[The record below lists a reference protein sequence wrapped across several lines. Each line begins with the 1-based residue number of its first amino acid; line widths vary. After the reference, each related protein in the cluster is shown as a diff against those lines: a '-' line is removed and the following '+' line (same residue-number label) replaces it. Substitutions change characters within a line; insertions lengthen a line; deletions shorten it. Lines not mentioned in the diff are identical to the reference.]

1 MANTKKYNKVKRMIK
16 IEFWRFTQ
24 WRVFNQI
31 LVIILITSVFIIIQG
46 YLGIQMFETM
56 EKMVSNVFSQSTHG
70 LQDVAAV
77 KIQLEQI
84 RNNYLAVLT
93 KRSNLNLKGW
103 TLLLEENKTKI
114 NYNKRYNDNSATAIL
129 NGLEKLT
136 LLLKEPPNEAG
147 FQRLT
152 EILNSTIYN
161 LNVLE
166 TSIRDSTSDI
176 ISRSNIYSITSQR
189 NSVIILSLSI
199 ILSLALGFL
208 LAASVSKPLNL
219 MVKAAQSLAIGDLT
233 HKSSGKGCREV
244 KEAAA
249 SIDQAVNGLRQLI
262 IEINEQAA
270 TLFNACQELKQ
281 SSAESGSSAQQ
292 VAHAM
297 EQLSKAVQRLID
309 QMTSASK
316 AVDDLSEL
324 IGMVSKDTEN
334 ITIVSKKM
342 TESARSGEEVA
353 RKISGKIND
362 VFLVTKDVANV
373 IAELSTAS
381 VKISDITSI
390 IQNIAEQTTLLALN
404 ASIEAARAGIHGKG
418 FSVVAKETGKLANQ
432 SKEATGMIEELINQM
447 QTKTRYAVEAM
458 EKEMLTVEE
467 GKDLVQGA
475 VVTFANI
482 SQTLDSNLEK
492 MDLLAQTTQ
501 KMVNNN
507 KVVIDMLA
515 NVAAFSNECMSSVEE
530 VTATS
535 IQQSASSQQVA
546 TLGEELS
553 SIAAELKKSVAAFT
567 LE

>member
-1 MANTKKYNKVKRMIK
+1 MANTKKDDITKRMTK

-31 LVIILITSVFIIIQG
+31 LVIILITSAFIIIQG
-46 YLGIQMFETM
+46 YLGFQMFETM
-56 EKMVSNVFSQSTHG
+56 QKMVANVFSQSTHG

-114 NYNKRYNDNSATAIL
+114 NYNKRYNSDSATEIL

-147 FQRLT
+147 FQKLT
-152 EILNSTIYN
+152 QILNATLYN

-166 TSIRDSTSDI
+166 TSIRDSTADI
-176 ISRSNIYSITSQR
+176 ISRSNIYSLTSQR
-189 NSVIILSLSI
+189 NSVIILALSI
-199 ILSLALGFL
+199 ILSLTLGFA
-208 LAASVSKPLNL
+208 LAASVSKPLNM
-219 MVKAAQSLAIGDLT
+219 MVKAAQSLAIGNLT
-233 HKSSGKGCREV
+233 HQSSGKGCREV

-262 IEINEQAA
+262 MEINKQAA
-270 TLFNACQELKQ
+270 TLFNACEELKQ

-297 EQLSKAVQRLID
+297 EQLSSAVQRQID
-309 QMTSASK
+309 QMASASK
-316 AVDDLSEL
+316 AVDDLSKL
-324 IGMVSKDTEN
+324 IRMVSVDTEN
-334 ITIVSKKM
+334 ITVVSQKM
-342 TESARSGEEVA
+342 TESALSGEEVA

-362 VFLVTKDVANV
+362 VYLVTKDVAKV
-373 IAELSTAS
+373 IAELSAAS
-381 VKISDITSI
+381 EAISEITGI
-390 IQNIAEQTTLLALN
+390 IQSIAEQTSLLALN

-418 FSVVAKETGKLANQ
+418 FSVVAKETGKLASQ
-432 SKEATGMIEELINQM
+432 SKEATGMIEELIYQM

-458 EKEMLTVEE
+458 EKGMLTVEE
-467 GKDLVQGA
+467 GKDLAQGA
-475 VVTFANI
+475 LATFANI
-482 SQTLDSNLEK
+482 SMTLNSNLAK
-492 MDLLAQTTQ
+492 MDLLTQTTQ
-501 KMVNNN
+501 KMVDNNQ
-507 KVVIDMLA
+507 VVLDILA
-515 NVAAFSNECMSSVEE
+515 DVAAFGDECMSSVQE

-546 TLGEELS
+546 TLAEELS
-553 SIAAELKKSVAAFT
+553 NIAAQLKKAVAAFT